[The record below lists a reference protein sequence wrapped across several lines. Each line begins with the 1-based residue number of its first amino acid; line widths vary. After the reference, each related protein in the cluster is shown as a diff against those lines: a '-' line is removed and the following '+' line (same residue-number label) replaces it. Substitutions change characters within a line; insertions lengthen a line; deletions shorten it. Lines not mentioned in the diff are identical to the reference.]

1 MRQPLSAVAS
11 STPRNAPR
19 NKLVNQSAS
28 RINDSGSAGGGGNPY
43 GGMQRERKGCSCKN
57 SKCLKLYCECF
68 AKAAYCGP
76 HCHCANCRNNQD
88 NDAIRAE
95 TISHIIEKNPDAFR
109 TKITNR
115 VG

>member
-1 MRQPLSAVAS
+1 MGHVAN
-11 STPRNAPR
+11 STPVAPR
-19 NKLVNQSAS
+19 NKLASQSAT
-28 RINDSGSAGGGGNPY
+28 RINDTSSLGGGGNPY
-43 GGMQRERKGCSCKN
+43 SGMQRERKGCSCKN

-88 NDAIRAE
+88 NDAE
-95 TISHIIEKNPDAFR
+95 TIWHIIEKNPDAFR